1 MGACAVTPNRRT
13 YDQSLRDQME
23 LRSPAPL
30 TRADGAWM
38 AVLCGVIAA
47 MVVRVVELLSI

>member
-1 MGACAVTPNRRT
+1 MTPINRRT
-13 YDQSLRDQME
+13 YDQSLRDQQD
-23 LRSPAPL
+23 LSTPTPL

>member
-1 MGACAVTPNRRT
+1 MTPNRRT
-13 YDQSLRDQME
+13 YDQSARDQQD
-23 LRSPAPL
+23 LSTPAPL

>member
-1 MGACAVTPNRRT
+1 MTTINRRT
-13 YDQSLRDQME
+13 YDQSLRDQID
-23 LRSPAPL
+23 LREPAPL

-47 MVVRVVELLSI
+47 LVVRVVELLSI

>member
-1 MGACAVTPNRRT
+1 MTPNRL
-13 YDQSLRDQME
+13 YDQSARDQMD
-23 LRSPAPL
+23 LREPAPL

-47 MVVRVVELLSI
+47 MVVRVVELLSV

>member
-1 MGACAVTPNRRT
+1 MTPNRRT
-13 YDQSLRDQME
+13 YDQSARDQID
-23 LRSPAPL
+23 LRESAPL

-47 MVVRVVELLSI
+47 MVVRVVELLSV

>member
-1 MGACAVTPNRRT
+1 MTPNRRT
-13 YDQSLRDQME
+13 FDQSLRDQQDM
-23 LRSPAPL
+23 RTPSPL

-47 MVVRVVELLSI
+47 MVVRVVELLSV

>member
-1 MGACAVTPNRRT
+1 MTPINRRT
-13 YDQSLRDQME
+13 YDQSARDQID
-23 LRSPAPL
+23 LRTPSPL

-38 AVLCGVIAA
+38 AILCGVIAA

>member
-1 MGACAVTPNRRT
+1 MTPNRRT
-13 YDQSLRDQME
+13 YDQSTCDQIDLRA
-23 LRSPAPL
+23 PAPL

-47 MVVRVVELLSI
+47 IVVRVVELLSV